1 MWRMWLLFKSKEQCD
16 TSQTNPYRKGSSSGL
31 PWLWTVLT
39 SDRPGVELS
48 SVMTSASNQAQKRF
62 KCDECDYESNY
73 KCNLKQHESNHTGE
87 KPFECNFCEK
97 KFSQSQT
104 LENHRNEIS
113 YFQRIWNWPQWFWW
127 KICLQHQS
135 PTSALVSP
143 AWWSLINPY
152 LISYLVYGKSLKDK
166 FILAGKRSI
175 VINVI
180 LRRQT
185 KPGWLPILEAT
196 MVKSLTRTWSRT
208 FSFLLWSWSN
218 TWLKGSSEGSD
229 IVRLENWMTS
239 SSIDFESI

>member
-62 KCDECDYESNY
+62 KCDECDYETNY
-73 KCNLKQHESNHTGE
+73 KCNLKQHELNHTGE

-113 YFQRIWNWPQWFWW
+113 YFQRIWNWQQWFWW
-127 KICLQHQS
+127 QNLS
-135 PTSALVSP
+135 PTSVANIGAGVTSLVISDQP
-143 AWWSLINPY
+143 IFDFLFGLWEITKRQIHIGGKTFNCDQCDFTTTNKTRLTAHLRGHNGEKPYKDLI
-152 LISYLVYGKSLKDK
+152 
-166 FILAGKRSI
+166 
-175 VINVI
+175 
-180 LRRQT
+180 
-185 KPGWLPILEAT
+185 
-196 MVKSLTRTWSRT
+196 
-208 FSFLLWSWSN
+208 
-218 TWLKGSSEGSD
+218 
-229 IVRLENWMTS
+229 
-239 SSIDFESI
+239 